1 MSGIPCSRAPIGG
14 GRGWSPVEF
23 DPADGAVVLL
33 DQRRLP
39 AEERYVRARSH
50 RETAEAIAC
59 MVVRG
64 APAIGIAAAYGMVQ
78 AARRALEA
86 DANQFAAAMAS
97 AATELGAARPTAVN
111 LHWALRRMTEAGRRL
126 AGAPG
131 RRRAASLQEEAEELH
146 REDAAACREMGRLA
160 LPWIA
165 DGSVLM
171 THCNTGAL
179 ATGGWGTALG
189 AVRAAVAEGRR
200 VRVLAGET
208 RPYLQGA
215 RLTAW
220 ELHRDGI
227 EVAVFPDG
235 AAAWLMARERP
246 AAVLV
251 GADRVAANGDVANKI
266 GTYGL
271 ALAARAHDVPFLVLA
286 PWSTVDLDTPDGSRI
301 PIEERG
307 REEVAR
313 IGERWVV
320 PQGVPCRHPAF
331 DVTPAELVTALITER
346 GVVRLGEGERP
357 SSLVERGSEVPSS
370 RSP

>member
-1 MSGIPCSRAPIGG
+1 MSDMPLSREPIGG

-23 DPADGAVVLL
+23 DPEDGAVVLL

-39 AEERYVRARSH
+39 FEERYLRATSC
-50 RETAEAIAC
+50 RETALAIAR

-78 AARRALEA
+78 AAR
-86 DANQFAAAMAS
+86 DARGAGRDAFAAAMAS
-97 AATELGAARPTAVN
+97 AATELGATRPTAVN

-126 AGAPG
+126 AGEPG
-131 RRRAASLQEEAEELH
+131 ERRAEVLQEEAEALH
-146 REDAAACREMGRLA
+146 REDAAACRAMGAYA
-160 LPWIA
+160 LPWIE
-165 DGSVLM
+165 DGALLM

-189 AVRAAVAEGRR
+189 AVRAAVAAGRR

-220 ELHRDGI
+220 ELQRDGI
-227 EVAVFPDG
+227 EVEVFPDG
-235 AAAWLMARERP
+235 AAAWIMARQRP

-271 ALAARAHDVPFLVLA
+271 ALAAKTHDVPFLVVA
-286 PWSTVDLDTPDGSRI
+286 PWSTVDLDTPDGERI
-301 PIEERG
+301 PIEERDG
-307 REEVAR
+307 EEVAR
-313 IGERWVV
+313 IGPQRIV
-320 PQGVPCRHPAF
+320 PSGVPCRHPAF
-331 DVTPAELVTALITER
+331 DVTPASLVTALITER
-346 GVVRLGEGERP
+346 GVLYPARGERP
-357 SSLVERGSEVPSS
+357 ERFAERGSEVP
-370 RSP
+370 PD